1 MIEMKVGTIRVEL
14 PSNTPVVLLR
24 EVAGTQRTLPI
35 FIGTPEATAIAYAL
49 QGVSTPRPMTHDL
62 LVDVI
67 SALGA
72 TVSRIVVSDERD
84 GTFFAEIHV
93 QRNGELHVLSARPS
107 DAVALALRTGASVW
121 CDEEVLDAE
130 GVVLDEEDASE
141 DEPAP
146 DELVREFRA
155 FIDDIS
161 PDDFRSE

>member
-24 EVAGTQRTLPI
+24 EVAGDQRTLPI

-67 SALGA
+67 AALGA
-72 TVSRIVVSDERD
+72 TVSRIVVSDQRD

-93 QRNGELHVLSARPS
+93 QRDGELHVISARPS

-130 GVVLDEEDASE
+130 GVVLEDDESTDEDV
-141 DEPAP
+141 AP
-146 DELVREFRA
+146 EQLVEEFKA

-161 PDDFRSE
+161 PEDFGSV